1 MCEKRILESDK
12 RLTDS
17 IENKIK
23 DLLNMFGTRL
33 QGIQTDNDNATKSI
47 QTTITSKNNAIELQ
61 LSHLSQTHID
71 KFTVMT
77 TSI

>member
-1 MCEKRILESDK
+1 MCEKRILESEK

-17 IENKIK
+17 IDNKIK

-33 QGIQTDNDNATKSI
+33 QGIQTANDNATKSI
-47 QTTITSKNNAIELQ
+47 QTTITSKINGLELQ

>member
-1 MCEKRILESDK
+1 MCENKILESDK

-17 IENKIK
+17 IDNKIK

-33 QGIQTDNDNATKSI
+33 QGIQTTNEQATKSI
-47 QTTITSKNNAIELQ
+47 QTTITSKINALELQ

>member
-71 KFTVMT
+71 KFTVMN